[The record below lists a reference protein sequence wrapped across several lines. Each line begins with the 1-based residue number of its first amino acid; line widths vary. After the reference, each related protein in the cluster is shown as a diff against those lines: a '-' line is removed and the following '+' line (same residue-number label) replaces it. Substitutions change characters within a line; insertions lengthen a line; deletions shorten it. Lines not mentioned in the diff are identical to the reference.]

1 MAKSKIKLYNYFLQL
16 VVDTH
21 CFQYV
26 RIFYFYLAQW
36 NIGLVFDTSALKIKQ
51 QDTLSLDIT
60 FSQKIQKESQKQEKQ
75 IKISYNWYPQTTTI
89 HTQRKWCHAIN
100 IFCLLG

>member
-75 IKISYNWYPQTTTI
+75 IKISYIVPPNHNNTHTT
-89 HTQRKWCHAIN
+89 KMMSCN
-100 IFCLLG
+100 